1 MLAAELPHLVKARL
15 ELPVS
20 RVDAPHHLQV
30 LLPLPFDDVSQQ
42 HLELLILI
50 VPRLKDFEASHHDLC
65 EMWEM
70 GLSLHRISSLVQGG
84 SLRTKTYFFKF
95 LISYMHQLPSAQDF
109 EQLRTQVPGNC
120 LHKAQGPL
128 NGVFCVS
135 DLSQMC
141 ENCNKSLSY
150 FVQLSGR

>member
-50 VPRLKDFEASHHDLC
+50 VPCLKDFEASHHDLLKC
-65 EMWEM
+65 GRWACHYIALAHWFKV
-70 GLSLHRISSLVQGG
+70 GL
-84 SLRTKTYFFKF
+84 
-95 LISYMHQLPSAQDF
+95 
-109 EQLRTQVPGNC
+109 
-120 LHKAQGPL
+120 
-128 NGVFCVS
+128 
-135 DLSQMC
+135 
-141 ENCNKSLSY
+141 
-150 FVQLSGR
+150 